1 MCAHVS
7 VICMCVCVN
16 LCPRVS
22 MCELCVCLSA
32 WVCMCAVCVSRH
44 RQQLMHKGPCLF
56 REKLWSNCV
65 QEGDVFR
72 ASYNPRV
79 LNLSHQDS
87 KSVTFSF

>member
-1 MCAHVS
+1 M
-7 VICMCVCVN
+7 
-16 LCPRVS
+16 
-22 MCELCVCLSA
+22 
-32 WVCMCAVCVSRH
+32 
-44 RQQLMHKGPCLF
+44 
-56 REKLWSNCV
+56 